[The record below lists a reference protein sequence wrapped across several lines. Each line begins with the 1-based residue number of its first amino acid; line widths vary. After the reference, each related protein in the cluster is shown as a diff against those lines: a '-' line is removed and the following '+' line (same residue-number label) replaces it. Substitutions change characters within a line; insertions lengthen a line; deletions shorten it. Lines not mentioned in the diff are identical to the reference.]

1 MLVSGHTRGK
11 YQVVLEFNC
20 RSYGLICHVESQV
33 MLARLTLS
41 EDVGR
46 NATVRVLEPGQSAI
60 RSQARRLATSFP
72 FAAG

>member
-1 MLVSGHTRGK
+1 
-11 YQVVLEFNC
+11 
-20 RSYGLICHVESQV
+20 

-46 NATVRVLEPGQSAI
+46 NATVSVVEPGQSAT
-60 RSQARRLATSFP
+60 RSQDQRLATSFP